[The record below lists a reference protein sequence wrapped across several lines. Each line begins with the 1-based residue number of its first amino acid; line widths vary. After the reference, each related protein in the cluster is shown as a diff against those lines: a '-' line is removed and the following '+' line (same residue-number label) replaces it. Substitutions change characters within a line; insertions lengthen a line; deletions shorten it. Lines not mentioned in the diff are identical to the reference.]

1 MKRLLLV
8 LVATTVL
15 LACSLPSG
23 LTAPE
28 APAPTGT
35 SIAETSTPTVA
46 PTDTPIPPTAIPPSP
61 PSAPPVIEVE
71 SAGRLSNFMTLGEG
85 EVVRDLEFSP
95 DGKALVSVA
104 GNNSDFAIRLWEVG
118 SGLPVRS
125 LQGHTSIVWG
135 VAFSPDG
142 KMLASASKDGT
153 AKVWD
158 WRSGELLE
166 SLNFPSEV
174 TSVAFS
180 PDSQTLAVGGVDGS
194 PNAAVWTYSVASWQ
208 PLMTLTEFWNIPAMA
223 YSPDGSL
230 LVGGGT
236 SRNVRVWRTS
246 DGVPMFILYH
256 SGQVSSVTISPD
268 GSKIAT
274 GLCQASEDF
283 QCTRG
288 AVWLWD
294 LQRGTLIKRL
304 ADFPDWVQGVAFSV
318 DGSVLIAG
326 SRDGMLRAYTTA
338 DYQTVFAST
347 SPFGVQ
353 ALSVSP
359 DGRLLATG
367 NNRGEVE
374 LWRVEP

>member
-1 MKRLLLV
+1 
-8 LVATTVL
+8 
-15 LACSLPSG
+15 
-23 LTAPE
+23 
-28 APAPTGT
+28 
-35 SIAETSTPTVA
+35 
-46 PTDTPIPPTAIPPSP
+46 
-61 PSAPPVIEVE
+61 
-71 SAGRLSNFMTLGEG
+71 
-85 EVVRDLEFSP
+85 
-95 DGKALVSVA
+95 
-104 GNNSDFAIRLWEVG
+104 
-118 SGLPVRS
+118 
-125 LQGHTSIVWG
+125 
-135 VAFSPDG
+135 
-142 KMLASASKDGT
+142 
-153 AKVWD
+153 
-158 WRSGELLE
+158 
-166 SLNFPSEV
+166 
-174 TSVAFS
+174 
-180 PDSQTLAVGGVDGS
+180 
-194 PNAAVWTYSVASWQ
+194 
-208 PLMTLTEFWNIPAMA
+208 MA

-338 DYQTVFAST
+338 DYQPVFAST

-367 NNRGEVE
+367 NNRGEVD
-374 LWRVEP
+374 LWRVET

>member
-61 PSAPPVIEVE
+61 TSAPPVIEVE

-85 EVVRDLEFSP
+85 EVVRDVEFSP

-338 DYQTVFAST
+338 DYQPVFAST

-367 NNRGEVE
+367 NNRGEVD

>member
-1 MKRLLLV
+1 MKRLLPV
-8 LVATTVL
+8 LVAMAVL

-23 LTAPE
+23 LTAPA

-35 SIAETSTPTVA
+35 SIAETSTPTSP

-61 PSAPPVIEVE
+61 TSPPTVIAVE
-71 SAGRLSNFMTLGEG
+71 SVDRLTSFMTFGEG

-95 DGKALVSVA
+95 DGTALVSVA
-104 GNNSDFAIRLWEVG
+104 GNDSDFAIRLWEVG
-118 SGLPVRS
+118 SGQPLRT

-142 KMLASASKDGT
+142 KLLASASKDGT

-158 WRSGELLE
+158 WRSGELVE
-166 SLNFPSEV
+166 SLNFPNEV

-180 PDSQTLAVGGVDGS
+180 PDSQTLAVGGVDAS

-208 PLMTLTEFWNIPAMA
+208 LLMKLAEFWNIPAMA
-223 YSPDGSL
+223 YSPDGSV

-246 DGVPMFILYH
+246 DGVPMFVFYH
-256 SGQVSSVTISPD
+256 SGQVSSVSISPD
-268 GSKIAT
+268 GSTVAT
-274 GLCQASEDF
+274 GLCQASENS

-288 AVWLWD
+288 AVWLWN
-294 LQRGTLIKRL
+294 LQTGTLIKKL
-304 ADFPDWVQGVAFSV
+304 ADFSDWVQGVGFSA

-326 SRDGMLRAYTTA
+326 SRDGTLRAYTTA
-338 DYQTVFAST
+338 DYQPVFAT
-347 SPFGVQ
+347 TWPDGVQ

-359 DGRLLATG
+359 DSRLLATG
-367 NNRGEVE
+367 NSRGEVD
-374 LWRVEP
+374 LWRVEH

>member
-61 PSAPPVIEVE
+61 TSAPPVIEVE

-338 DYQTVFAST
+338 DYQPVFAST

>member
-61 PSAPPVIEVE
+61 TSAPPVIEVE

-85 EVVRDLEFSP
+85 EVVRDVEFSP

-338 DYQTVFAST
+338 DYQPVFAST

>member
-61 PSAPPVIEVE
+61 TSAPPVIEVE

-142 KMLASASKDGT
+142 KMLALASKDGT

-338 DYQTVFAST
+338 DYQPVFAST